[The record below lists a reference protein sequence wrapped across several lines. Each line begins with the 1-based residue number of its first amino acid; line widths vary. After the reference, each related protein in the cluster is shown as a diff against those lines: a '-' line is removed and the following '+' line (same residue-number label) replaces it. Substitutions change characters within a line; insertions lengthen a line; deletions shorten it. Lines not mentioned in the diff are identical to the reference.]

1 MPELSRST
9 CPRCQIG
16 QLRATHLPYAAI
28 ENGKLVS
35 VPSMP
40 ALVCDVCGHRIF
52 EREPVKQLYVML
64 GAARHRRGS
73 QQQAG
78 QRGGARPDRTPK
90 DSARRTSRTK
100 KP

>member
-1 MPELSRST
+1 MPELSRSI

-16 QLRATHLPYAAI
+16 QLRTTHLPYAAI
-28 ENGKLVS
+28 ESGQLVC

-40 ALVCDVCGHRIF
+40 ALACDVCGHRIF
-52 EREPVKQLYVML
+52 QREPVKQLYVML

-73 QQQAG
+73 QPPPT
-78 QRGGARPDRTPK
+78 QRGARPDSTAK
-90 DSARRTSRTK
+90 DSAPRTPRTK

>member
-1 MPELSRST
+1 M
-9 CPRCQIG
+9 
-16 QLRATHLPYAAI
+16 PYAAI

-64 GAARHRRGS
+64 GAARHRRDN
-73 QQQAG
+73 QQQTD
-78 QRGGARPDRTPK
+78 RRSARPARPPK
-90 DSARRTSRTK
+90 DPARRTSRTK